1 MSEIPKEIIDFTGI
15 KAENIDTFKEQF
27 QTKYILREEADK
39 DEKIRGTVSGSVLGK
54 QETKI
59 KQIAKSKGIEFSDD
73 DLMNVK
79 KNEDLIE
86 LLLEKQSGGYV
97 NQIESLKKSQGQGS
111 DEAVKEYQEKLEK
124 AQKELSETK
133 AAWKATGQQFESYKA
148 ETAIKTREKDI
159 NLLVNERKK
168 DLKIKSD
175 LSLAE
180 KKGLETELRERLK
193 FDMDDT
199 SQDLVTMNSK
209 GERIASKV
217 KAGGFA
223 SAIEAMQDVVNE
235 LGLGEKNVHTNKVIG
250 QINQPVKRNQP
261 SGTTE
266 TRIGQ
271 PRVHPKAIR

>member
-1 MSEIPKEIIDFTGI
+1 MSEIPKPIAEFTNIQAETFDKWKEDFQG
-15 KAENIDTFKEQF
+15 
-27 QTKYILREEADK
+27 KYILREEADK

-86 LLLEKQSGGYV
+86 LALEKQSGIYV